1 MVDYLQYAVWLL
13 IHIVFP
19 NPDRGPTGGLKG
31 PHLALIT
38 FNVGL
43 QLGQPEITPSPREHI
58 MLWTT
63 MPEAA
68 VNEDCDTMSK
78 KNEVRPPPRSPRMKA
93 VSKAPAPKD

>member
-1 MVDYLQYAVWLL
+1 LFDYLQYAVWLL

-43 QLGQPEITPSPREHI
+43 QLG
-58 MLWTT
+58 
-63 MPEAA
+63 
-68 VNEDCDTMSK
+68 
-78 KNEVRPPPRSPRMKA
+78 
-93 VSKAPAPKD
+93 